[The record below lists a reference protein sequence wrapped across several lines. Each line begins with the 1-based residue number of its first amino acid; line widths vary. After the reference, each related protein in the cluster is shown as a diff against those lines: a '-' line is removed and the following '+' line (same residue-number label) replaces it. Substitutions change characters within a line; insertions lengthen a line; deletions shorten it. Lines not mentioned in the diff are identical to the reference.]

1 MSCSRSRTKVTGWP
15 LRTGTRCSTGS
26 SRRNDRPARGS
37 KAAGSASRSRASSS
51 SRTAG
56 RSRRSRGR
64 ADGFGCGSR
73 RWPRDGSR
81 PREACGIVGRRR
93 ARGLRAATGAGA
105 SAVPAGAA
113 ADHRAAA
120 GCGTISRDR
129 GSASGERAPGV
140 LSAGGAARSRGPKAR
155 ARDGDAGLQP
165 RALERE
171 PHPARTAV
179 RYARNVL
186 PGRGPRGAAARA
198 GGRLRRWRRRAA
210 VREPPSRTGDRA
222 HEDAE
227 TRRSAEGTG
236 GRAPRDREAAHRP
249 RAAAAAPQVRNVRN
263 ETMQRSVLVVD
274 DDPDL
279 LKLLAMRLGAAG
291 YGVQTAESG
300 ERALA
305 AIAVSRPDVVVTD
318 LKMGGMDGLAL
329 FDAVQRTAPTLPVI
343 ILTAHGTIPDAV
355 DATKRGVF
363 GFLPKPFEGKEL
375 LAQVEQAL
383 KLSSAGSGAADGGD
397 WRADF
402 ITASP
407 RMEDLLRRARLVAQ
421 SDASVL
427 IVGASGTG
435 QELLARAIHRASKR
449 AAAPFVAVNCAA
461 IPEAL
466 LESELFGHRK
476 SALTGT

>member
-1 MSCSRSRTKVTGWP
+1 
-15 LRTGTRCSTGS
+15 
-26 SRRNDRPARGS
+26 
-37 KAAGSASRSRASSS
+37 
-51 SRTAG
+51 
-56 RSRRSRGR
+56 
-64 ADGFGCGSR
+64 
-73 RWPRDGSR
+73 
-81 PREACGIVGRRR
+81 
-93 ARGLRAATGAGA
+93 
-105 SAVPAGAA
+105 
-113 ADHRAAA
+113 
-120 GCGTISRDR
+120 
-129 GSASGERAPGV
+129 
-140 LSAGGAARSRGPKAR
+140 
-155 ARDGDAGLQP
+155 
-165 RALERE
+165 
-171 PHPARTAV
+171 
-179 RYARNVL
+179 
-186 PGRGPRGAAARA
+186 
-198 GGRLRRWRRRAA
+198 
-210 VREPPSRTGDRA
+210 
-222 HEDAE
+222 
-227 TRRSAEGTG
+227 
-236 GRAPRDREAAHRP
+236 
-249 RAAAAAPQVRNVRN
+249 
-263 ETMQRSVLVVD
+263 MQRSVLVVD

-355 DATKRGVF
+355 DATRRGVF

-375 LAQVEQAL
+375 LAQVEHAL
-383 KLSSAGSGAADGGD
+383 KLSSVASGAADGGD
-397 WRADF
+397 WRANF

-435 QELLARAIHRASKR
+435 KELLARAIHGASKR
-449 AAAPFVAVNCAA
+449 VEAPFVAVNCAA

-476 SALTGT
+476 GAFTGAIYDHKGLFQSAEGGTVFLDEIGDMPVALQSKLLRSLQEREVRPIGMSQAVPVDVRIISATHRNLEERVASGEFREDLYYRLNVVSFPIPPLAERPEDILPLARHFLTTTAVRYGKDVRTLAPDALELLVGAPWPGNVRQLANVVEQAVALATSPIVPATLVASALKAEPAGLTPLDEAKRAFERDYLIRILRITKGNVSHAARLAQRNRTEFYKLLDRHQLQPSMFKAERGTQRAER